1 MSGRVEEA
9 VRLGQER
16 ARSSGLPTPFLPRR
30 RAGALR
36 RLPNPRLG
44 RRLLAALIIPVR
56 DSVLHTCLEQ
66 SYPPD
71 KETDDAA

>member
-1 MSGRVEEA
+1 V
-9 VRLGQER
+9 
-16 ARSSGLPTPFLPRR
+16 
-30 RAGALR
+30 
-36 RLPNPRLG
+36 PNPRLG

-56 DSVLHTCLEQ
+56 DSVLHICLEQ